1 MYKLDLPVDLNEA
14 ALREKRKNA
23 ELQRQSRI
31 FNSNV
36 RSIGVDVNA
45 LDVQVHDKKIQ
56 AEIERKRQ
64 DAYGA
69 QMVQNDK
76 IACLL
81 DERQQEDIR
90 NLNKAISEFRHCFQK
105 REDSREFDIYDPEAL
120 KKDLP
125 ARLSDNDPRCTIS
138 GVQQLMGEDLK
149 LENRK
154 KYQQEQLREWSLQQQ
169 QEWAKSLEDKK
180 LADSLYDKMRIEL
193 DQKAM
198 ELQMLEEKAK
208 QAVCTFTKDFNRAQA
223 AELCA
228 RKMLEKQQEEQ
239 DNSVEITNILEGD
252 LLSENPAQAS
262 SAFGPHR
269 VVPGRWKGMTPGQ
282 LGEINNVQQQQIQEK
297 MVTFS
302 TNGDGRGDYV
312 IPGNE
317 WRQKRLKE
325 EERQREAEWDRQRV
339 QAARAML
346 LLERQQTRQDREL
359 RKAQDHMNSQ
369 LSQAQ
374 KAQKIYLDK
383 EVFTNTPTA
392 QYFEQFNT
400 TSR

>member
-56 AEIERKRQ
+56 EEIERKRQ

-239 DNSVEITNILEGD
+239 DNSVEISNILEGD

-282 LGEINNVQQQQIQEK
+282 LAEINNVQQQQIQEK
-297 MVTFS
+297 
-302 TNGDGRGDYV
+302 
-312 IPGNE
+312 
-317 WRQKRLKE
+317 KRLKE